1 MSLVGLFSKIVR
13 KLESVNLPP
22 LLGIFS
28 SFALLTLGI
37 WLSLKGEYS
46 LFAVLSFLFAVLA
59 LVFTKSK
66 SFGSHS
72 ARLGS
77 LFTFAVSS
85 CFLIFLFPKAESKW
99 YGDCLITDGGF
110 LEIEIF
116 ISIVLAYLSYFAVK
130 KLIKKFLLGYSEGST
145 ADALGEDLET
155 SCSKVICDGSSS
167 KNFCSSLSF
176 KNLGSD
182 SLYLK
187 DGCVL
192 ESNALALNKDCGL
205 ILREKSEKLLVEN
218 LDCENGALMAFDR
231 KLCIFFSLIAYFNK
245 FRLARKFGLGLFLI
259 CTLGHVFFGFANAHL
274 YNSCVCCNE
283 ANGNVG
289 FVGDIYSWHILDAL
303 LFYISILLAV
313 LSLKVKYFGAM
324 FVRFF
329 TFFTFC
335 VLNLMYGYFYSLS
348 FKKMLLVLGVTS
360 IVYLFL
366 RFILVRILIII
377 KNGIYGV
384 DAPKS

>member
-13 KLESVNLPP
+13 KLEGVNLPP

-28 SFALLTLGI
+28 SFALLALGI
-37 WLSLKGEYS
+37 WLSLKSEYS
-46 LFAVLSFLFAVLA
+46 IFAILSFIFAVLA

-85 CFLIFLFPKAESKW
+85 CFLSFLFPKAESKW

-110 LEIEIF
+110 LEIKLF

-130 KLIKKFLLGYSEGST
+130 KLIKKFLLSYSEGST
-145 ADALGEDLET
+145 ANALGEDLET

-167 KNFCSSLSF
+167 KNFCYSLSF

-182 SLYLK
+182 SLCLK

-192 ESNALALNKDCGL
+192 ESNALTLNKDCSL
-205 ILREKSEKLLVEN
+205 ALRKKNEKLLVEN
-218 LDCENGALMAFDR
+218 LDCENGAFMAFDR
-231 KLCIFFSLIAYFNK
+231 KLCIFFALIAYFNK

-259 CTLGHVFFGFANAHL
+259 CVLGHVFFGFANAHL
-274 YNSCVCCNE
+274 YNSRIYCNE
-283 ANGNVG
+283 VNNNVG
-289 FVGDIYSWHILDAL
+289 LVGDIYSWHILDAL
-303 LFYISILLAV
+303 LFYISILLAS
-313 LSLKVKYFGAM
+313 LSFKVKYFGAM

-335 VLNLMYGYFYSLS
+335 VLNLMYGYFYNLS
-348 FKKMLLVLGVTS
+348 FVKLLFVLGVTTL
-360 IVYLFL
+360 VYLFL
-366 RFILVRILIII
+366 RFILIRILIIV

-384 DAPKS
+384 NTSKS